1 MLGCLPLLQAGV
13 SASMEFRDGGV
24 IIEPCP
30 STVRDQQVRARAS
43 DQQFDKAKG
52 IAEGH
57 VTKPGY
63 QDLSPGL
70 LSARCVLGNA

>member
-52 IAEGH
+52 IAEEGQMGSWLGG
-57 VTKPGY
+57 GY
-63 QDLSPGL
+63 SFPRRPL
-70 LSARCVLGNA
+70 

>member
-1 MLGCLPLLQAGV
+1 
-13 SASMEFRDGGV
+13 MEFRDGGV

-52 IAEGH
+52 IAE
-57 VTKPGY
+57 VT
-63 QDLSPGL
+63 
-70 LSARCVLGNA
+70 